1 MKHRHTKSLALAT
14 VGLLG
19 LVHSAGAQILPPL
32 AYFPFDETVGET
44 TAVDSTTNNH
54 DGTVN
59 NAVVFGGAAAPGA
72 FSTGGSANFTGG
84 NAFLNLTTFDSHAQ
98 LRDNPRAGLGSYTLA
113 VWLRPSELNGDN
125 FFFGQT
131 SQGIHDGIQGAK
143 LRHAHWGADSSGGTT
158 LTADTWIH
166 AAYTYDGVTNTGTIY
181 LNGVQDG
188 TSSQNPPNGGGT
200 MILGAR
206 NGGQGG
212 FRGDADDVVIWGDVL
227 TAAEITALAGGADP
241 LAGVAD
247 TDADNL
253 PDGYEMHHAGNLTDL
268 SGLAGNDFDTDGLT
282 DLAEYTT
289 HETSPV
295 TDDTDSDMSTDGNEV
310 NTASTDPLI
319 GDSDG
324 DGLLDGVETN
334 TGTFVDANDTGTD
347 PNNTDTDGDLV
358 SDGAEVNAVTPT
370 DPTDT
375 SSSPPIPAPYA
386 YWDFEGDTGTT
397 LTDKSAN
404 SFDAVTDGTQTAV
417 TLGAA
422 GAPYGPTGTTGGT
435 FSVGGNGFMTVAGID
450 AVNDIRNNGGDGAG
464 SYTMTAW
471 IKPAAT
477 NGNRH
482 IFGQQSQGIH
492 HGVVNGKVRM
502 SHWGADHSGTTDITT
517 DAWQHIAYVYDG
529 AADTG
534 QIYVNGKA
542 DGPLQSKRAP
552 NNNTA
557 PNLLLLGSSNGGGGS
572 YYTGDLDELALWRS
586 TLNGLDVARL
596 AAGGSP
602 ISDPAADSDDDG
614 LPDVGELRYAGNL
627 TDLNGTG
634 DFDSDTI
641 PDFDEVLFNGTD
653 PTKADTDAD
662 GLNDNVESNTGTYVS
677 ATDTGTDP
685 LVGDTDND
693 GLLDGVETNT
703 GTLVDAN
710 DTGTNPHVADTDSDT
725 VTDGLEVQ
733 LGSDPNDINSLPTIP
748 APLVYFD
755 FEDNQD
761 CVVSDPGGNT
771 MRGYQRNNFSIVSGG
786 APSGPSPSN
795 AGEFSVGG
803 NGFLEL
809 TGLDVNSMLRD
820 VPSANNGSYTLSAWI
835 KPNAETITAGQGFI
849 FGQTSQGIHNG
860 LRNGNKLNSAHWGAD
875 WVATTTLTVDT
886 WVHTV
891 WTYDGVADQGTIY
904 LNGVQDGTSAQN
916 SWNGG
921 GNLIIGARNNG
932 EFPFRGHLD
941 DVAVWDLVLPQAF
954 ITDLA
959 TNARSPIEKYA
970 PDTDADSL
978 PDLYEMNTAGDLTTL
993 DGDDI
998 ADFDSDGLSDRAEYL
1013 TTRTDPTLSDT
1024 DDDGMSDGVE
1034 TNTGIY
1040 ASATDTGTNPLL
1052 GLLDQWDC
1060 DTELTSDEDG
1070 DSLDNILEFAF
1081 GTDPFVSDNVML
1093 ETTGSGNVSPGTP
1106 SVQITEDST
1115 TPYTARFVRRQT
1127 HEADGLAYSVEFS
1140 NDMVAWETSAEIPT
1154 VVASENGLD
1163 VVEVPYTYFLTTGR
1177 KAQFFRVSVTYNP

>member
-1 MKHRHTKSLALAT
+1 MKNRYTKSLALAT

-113 VWLRPSELNGDN
+113 VWLRPSGLVGDQ

-131 SQGIHDGIQGAK
+131 NQGIHDGIQGSR
-143 LRHAHWGADSSGGTT
+143 LRHAHWGADYSGGTT
-158 LTADTWIH
+158 LTANTWIH

-206 NGGQGG
+206 DNGQGG
-212 FRGDADDVVIWGDVL
+212 FTGDADDAVIWGDVL

-295 TDDTDSDMSTDGNEV
+295 ADDTDSDMSKDGNEV

-319 GDSDG
+319 RDSDG

-347 PNNTDTDGDLV
+347 PNNVDTDGDLV
-358 SDGAEVNAVTPT
+358 SDGVEVNAVTPT
-370 DPTDT
+370 DPTDP

-450 AVNDIRNNGGDGAG
+450 AVNDIRNNGGAGAG

-492 HGVVNGKVRM
+492 NGLQNGKVRM

-529 AADTG
+529 GADRG

-542 DGPLQSKRAP
+542 DGPLQGKNAP

-557 PNLLLLGSSNGGGGS
+557 PNLLLLGTSNGGGS

-586 TLNGLDVARL
+586 TLNGLDIARL

-614 LPDVGELRYAGNL
+614 LPDAGELRYAGNL

-641 PDFDEVLFNGTD
+641 TDFDEVLFNGTD

-677 ATDTGTDP
+677 AADTGTDP

-710 DTGTNPHVADTDSDT
+710 DTGTNPNVADTDSDT

-803 NGFLEL
+803 DGFLEL

-835 KPNAETITAGQGFI
+835 KPNAETITAGEGFI
-849 FGQTSQGIHNG
+849 FGQTSEGIHNG

-886 WVHTV
+886 WVHAV
-891 WTYDGVADQGTIY
+891 WTYDGVADRGTIY
-904 LNGVQDGTSAQN
+904 VNGVQDGTSAQN

-932 EFPFRGHLD
+932 QAPFKGHLD

-978 PDLYEMNTAGDLTTL
+978 PDLYEINTAGDLTTL
-993 DGDDI
+993 NGDDI
-998 ADFDSDGLSDRAEYL
+998 ADFDNDGLSDRAEYL
-1013 TTRTDPTLSDT
+1013 TTRTNPTLSDT
-1024 DDDGMSDGVE
+1024 DNDGMSDGVE

-1052 GLLDQWDC
+1052 GMLDQWDC
-1060 DTELTSDEDG
+1060 DTELTTDEDG

-1127 HEADGLAYSVEFS
+1127 HEADGLTYSVEFS
-1140 NDMVAWETSAEIPT
+1140 SDMVAWETSAETPT

-1163 VVEVPYTYFLTTGR
+1163 VVEVPYSYFLTTGR